1 MHTLLYLNLFG
12 NIFSP
17 REGDLRPAEGTPAN
31 FRQVGLPR
39 VPSPGLSLR
48 VLSPGRSPAAGPAL
62 QEPLHWGMQFG
73 FSTPALLFPAI
84 SLLFISYT
92 NRFISYA
99 ELVRRLHDRWAEDGS
114 CLIQQQIEN
123 LRLRIKLI
131 RNMQVAGAVSL
142 LLSVVS
148 MVLIVAGLIA
158 AAEVVF
164 VLALVLMVVSM
175 GLLVYEVSIS
185 VRALN
190 LQLRDMS
197 GSCE

>member
-1 MHTLLYLNLFG
+1 VVNAGLTSGLT
-12 NIFSP
+12 
-17 REGDLRPAEGTPAN
+17 GDET
-31 FRQVGLPR
+31 
-39 VPSPGLSLR
+39 
-48 VLSPGRSPAAGPAL
+48 
-62 QEPLHWGMQFG
+62 LHWGMQFG

-114 CLIQQQIEN
+114 CLIQRQIEN
-123 LRLRIKLI
+123 LRLRIRLI

-148 MVLIVAGLIA
+148 MVLIVSELIV

-190 LQLRDMS
+190 LQLQDMS